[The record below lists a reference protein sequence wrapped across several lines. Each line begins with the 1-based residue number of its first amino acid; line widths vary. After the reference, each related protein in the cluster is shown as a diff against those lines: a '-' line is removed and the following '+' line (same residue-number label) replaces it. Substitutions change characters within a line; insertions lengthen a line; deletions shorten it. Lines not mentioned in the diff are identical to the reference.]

1 MRGHI
6 TERRPGVWLVRVD
19 GELDPVTGRRRQP
32 SRTLHGTRRDAELEL
47 AQLMVD
53 VGKGLLPSTS
63 ATVGLLL
70 ERWFEHAES
79 RLSPTTL
86 RGYRRLAQQRII
98 PRFGQKKLADVT
110 TAELDRFYDG
120 LIIAGLGPQTV
131 RNIHS
136 VIRRAYAHALR
147 WGWASV
153 NPATNTQPPTVPK
166 RRRESLSAEQ
176 VQRAVAVAGEV
187 EAEFGVFLRLAFAT
201 GARRGELCA
210 LRWSDLDTET
220 GTLRIARSI
229 AAVAGGWV
237 EKTTKTDKERTVTLD
252 RGTLD
257 VLAGHRKLMAERA
270 AEADVTDLAGSF
282 MFSYRLD
289 GSLPWHP
296 DTATH
301 RWWDVKTAA
310 DLPAWARLH
319 DVRHAHASLLIDGGV
334 PVSAVSE
341 RLGHAN
347 QNVTLDIYTH
357 AFKARDAEAAALIG
371 GLLDGD
377 VGVVG
382 EPDGLEGPAQ
392 DVRNVDDADGESEL
406 RGPDE
411 APDTR

>member
-19 GELDPVTGRRRQP
+19 GDLDPVTGRRRQP
-32 SRTLHGTRRDAELEL
+32 SRTVHGTRKDAELEL

-70 ERWFEHAES
+70 ERWFEHAET

-86 RGYRRLAQQRII
+86 RGYRRLAKQRII
-98 PRFGQKKLADVT
+98 PRFGARKLAEVT

-120 LIIAGLGPQTV
+120 LISAGLGPQTV

-147 WGWASV
+147 WGWATV
-153 NPATNTQPPTVPK
+153 NPATNTQPPTVPR

-176 VQRAVAVAGEV
+176 VRQAIEAAREI

-210 LRWSDLDTET
+210 LRWTDLDWDQ
-220 GTLRIARSI
+220 GTLRVARSI
-229 AAVAGGWV
+229 AAVDGGWV
-237 EKTTKTDKERTVTLD
+237 EKATKTMKERTVTLD
-252 RGTLD
+252 PGTLAT
-257 VLAGHRKLMAERA
+257 LAEHRKLMHERA
-270 AEADVTDLAGSF
+270 ELAGVEAAANGF
-282 MFSYRLD
+282 VFSYRLD
-289 GSLPWHP
+289 GALPWHP
-296 DTATH
+296 DTPTH
-301 RWWDVKTAA
+301 RWWEVKTAA
-310 DLPAWARLH
+310 GLPSWARLH

-347 QNVTLDIYTH
+347 QHVTLVIYTH
-357 AFKARDAEAAALIG
+357 AFKARDAEAATMIG

-377 VGVVG
+377 VVAEV
-382 EPDGLEGPAQ
+382 EPDDLEDPP
-392 DVRNVDDADGESEL
+392 DA
-406 RGPDE
+406 R
-411 APDTR
+411 